1 MEQFLGGLSILM
13 QWQNLLV
20 IPLGL
25 AIGIVVGAI
34 PGLTSDPI
42 LSDLLTA
49 TTEASP
55 TDLPSTDTTA
65 LPRISFSATGAVADG
80 ISYVIS

>member
-25 AIGIVVGAI
+25 AIGIVVGSM
-34 PGLTSDPI
+34 P
-42 LSDLLTA
+42 
-49 TTEASP
+49 
-55 TDLPSTDTTA
+55 
-65 LPRISFSATGAVADG
+65 
-80 ISYVIS
+80 